1 MTLETGDVI
10 EGLPNAA
17 YLITLKG
24 VTYHPQNEALLQW
37 FAGQTPSS
45 AIGGAYSYPDKS
57 VLTAASKSQKFG
69 CAP

>member
-1 MTLETGDVI
+1 MTSGDVI
-10 EGLPNAA
+10 EGLPHEA
-17 YLITLKG
+17 YPITPKG

-45 AIGGAYSYPDKS
+45 AIDGAYSYPDKS
-57 VLTAASKSQKFG
+57 VLTAAAKSQKFG